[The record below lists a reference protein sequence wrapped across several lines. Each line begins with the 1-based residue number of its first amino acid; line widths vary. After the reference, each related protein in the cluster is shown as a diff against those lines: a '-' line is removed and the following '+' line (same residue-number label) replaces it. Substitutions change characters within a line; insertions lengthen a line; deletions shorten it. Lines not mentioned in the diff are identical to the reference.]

1 MKKKKKT
8 FCREKKMRQ
17 KCVAQNLIFFPPIYF
32 KMNVQENYG
41 NLEILILCSGKAL
54 TKVCLV
60 KISQL
65 GKKTMIL
72 ITRPKVL
79 KSTWKNTESSVLIAN
94 SDMP

>member
-1 MKKKKKT
+1 
-8 FCREKKMRQ
+8 MRQ
-17 KCVAQNLIFFPPIYF
+17 KCVAQNLIFFSPIYF

-54 TKVCLV
+54 TKDYLV

-79 KSTWKNTESSVLIAN
+79 KSTWKNMESSVLIAN